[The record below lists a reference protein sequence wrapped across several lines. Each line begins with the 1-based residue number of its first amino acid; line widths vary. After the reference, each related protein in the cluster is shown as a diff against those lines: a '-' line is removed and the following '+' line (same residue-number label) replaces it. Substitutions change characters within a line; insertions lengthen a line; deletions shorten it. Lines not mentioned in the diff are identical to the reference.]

1 MSLRLTTPLLAL
13 LAMLSLTACETM
25 KGMGQDVQA
34 TGAAVTQ
41 TADQAQDGM

>member
-1 MSLRLTTPLLAL
+1 MSLRLITPLIAL
-13 LAMLSLTACETM
+13 LAVMTLTACETM

-34 TGAAVTQ
+34 TGQAVTE